1 MSHPAWKATITN
13 LKRRTLMKRI
23 LNLTALTL
31 TAVLLLGTLPVLAAE
46 RPFALNGNGVATFIT
61 DGAGNP
67 IGADVTSSSNATHLG
82 LCTTVGRVNYTPAN
96 DPDHPGRLL
105 SSGSGTITAANGDT
119 LLIEFNGVLDP
130 PQGATAIDK
139 PLFRFVGGTGRFANA
154 SGQANAVVVVNLL
167 TGAFEITMVGNIDY

>member
-1 MSHPAWKATITN
+1 
-13 LKRRTLMKRI
+13 MKRI

-31 TAVLLLGTLPVLAAE
+31 TAIVLLGTLTAFANE
-46 RPFALNGNGVATFIT
+46 RPFALNGNGVATFIV

-82 LCTTVGRVNYTPAN
+82 LCTTVGRVNYTP

-119 LLIEFNGVLDP
+119 LLVEFSGSLEAPAPGNT
-130 PQGATAIDK
+130 TAIDK
-139 PLFRFVGGTGRFANA
+139 PVFRFVGGTGRFAAA
-154 SGQANAVVVVNLL
+154 SGQADAVVVVNLL